1 MSGVLPMFAS
11 APRCEVRINDIPIAY
26 AIGLSLNVSVDVIPI
41 KILGQFK
48 IKSLEPTM
56 YNPVTGTFRV
66 IRLTSK
72 DLMAQHKALAAAAKP
87 DLVGADTTIK
97 ASVEDVDL
105 SSGQSILAQQ
115 QLHRHL
121 DPERVLLSQTF
132 DLNIYMK
139 TPIFEYNAAERAV
152 KGVSP
157 GVDSNGRPV
166 SAAGTD
172 FASTAFMTI
181 QDCRIVSMDGE
192 LAPGRLFEE
201 PLAFQGLLV
210 VNNALPSD
218 LQESL
223 DSSIKDTSA

>member
-1 MSGVLPMFAS
+1 MSKVLPMFAS

-41 KILGQFK
+41 KVLGQFK
-48 IKSLEPTM
+48 VKSLEPTM

-72 DLMAQHKALAAAAKP
+72 DLMSKHKTLAAQNKA
-87 DLVGADTTIK
+87 DIVGASTTIK
-97 ASVEDVDL
+97 ASVEDSDL
-105 SSGQSILAQQ
+105 SSGHSVLGQDY
-115 QLHRHL
+115 LHRHL

-139 TPIFEYNAAERAV
+139 TPVFETQN
-152 KGVSP
+152 GVVFSEGP
-157 GVDSNGRPV
+157 AVDSKGAPILGQ
-166 SAAGTD
+166 STD
-172 FASTAFMTI
+172 LVATQFMTI

-192 LAPGRLFEE
+192 IAPGRLLEE

-210 VNNALPSD
+210 INSALAD
-218 LQESL
+218 ALQERL
-223 DSSIKDTSA
+223 DSTIKDTSA